1 MHPVRGNVL
10 LLLSLLAVLIIVSF
24 SPILKNGFVNWDD
37 NVYVTQNPRAKNFT
51 PEKIPQIF
59 TSFERVQYKPLSFL
73 VFSLENRYFRLDPRG
88 YHSVS
93 LLLHLI
99 NAFLVFWLFFLLRR
113 DAWLAWFVAVLFAVH
128 PLRVESVAWVT
139 EQKDLLYGLFFLTA
153 AVTYVLYRLGRPRG
167 FYYAS
172 LALFALS
179 LMAKPMMIAFPLLL
193 FFFDVALGRKPFA
206 SWPDKVPFFVI
217 SFLMILLNYEALTWF
232 HVQHSVSYSPLG
244 WLQRVLIYIFLIIWP
259 ARLSCFYPYAQGF
272 LFTVWPCLIAVL
284 FLGFFFVVL
293 RRDRGRGIFV
303 FSLAFFVLSLAPVL
317 AARAS
322 YAVSDRYVYIA
333 ALGIFYLAAAYARM
347 LWLSKAA
354 AHPAL
359 KAIFLAA
366 GVGLV
371 CLFSVLTFQ
380 RARVWHDS
388 IALWKDALEKYP
400 YVSVAHLN
408 IAYAYAEKG
417 DDALARQHALEAL
430 RLEPGAWDALLL
442 LGNIHYERR
451 EMDKAEECYRLVLRI
466 NPGAFQAYNN
476 FGLVQ
481 LSRGRENFADAVVLF
496 RKALQVNPDS
506 DEAYFNLGKAYFGLG
521 RTEDAIRC
529 FKKATVLN
537 PDSALAFSALLDIFI
552 RERRF
557 NEALGVLQPLLT
569 LEPDGQ
575 DALLKGGVVLAS
587 LDYFDEAR
595 LLFERVLVLDPGS
608 PDALRNLGALYGN
621 HGDAARADQYFQK
634 ARELE
639 SASGR

>member
-1 MHPVRGNVL
+1 MHPMRGNIL
-10 LLLSLLAVLIIVSF
+10 LLLSLLAVLVIASF

-37 NVYVTQNPRAKNFT
+37 NVYLTQNPRAKNFT

-73 VFSLENRYFRLDPRG
+73 VFSLENRCFRLDPRG

-93 LLLHLI
+93 LLLHFI
-99 NAFLVFWLFFLLRR
+99 NACLVFWLFFLLRR
-113 DAWLAWFVAVLFAVH
+113 DVFLAWFVAVLFAVH

-139 EQKDLLYGLFFLTA
+139 EQKDLLYGLFFLAA
-153 AVTYVLYRLGRPRG
+153 AVTYVLYRLGRFPG

-193 FFFDVALGRKPFA
+193 FFFDAALDRKPLA
-206 SWPDKVPFFVI
+206 SWADKIPFFVI
-217 SFLMILLNYEALTWF
+217 SFLMALLNYAALTWF
-232 HVQHSVSYSPLG
+232 HAQYSVSYSPLE
-244 WLQRVLIYIFLIIWP
+244 WLQKICIYIFMVIWP

-272 LFTVWPCLIAVL
+272 LFTIWPCLVSVL
-284 FLGFFFVVL
+284 FLGFFFLAL
-293 RRDRGRGIFV
+293 RRDKGRGIFI
-303 FSLAFFVLSLAPVL
+303 FSIAFFVLSLAPVL

-333 ALGIFYLAAAYARM
+333 ALGIFYLAAAYARR
-347 LWLSKAA
+347 LWLLKAA

-359 KAIFLAA
+359 KAVFLAA

-380 RARVWHDS
+380 RARIWHDS
-388 IALWKDALEKYP
+388 ISLWKDALVKYP
-400 YVSVAHLN
+400 HVSAAHLN

-417 DDALARQHALEAL
+417 DDVLARRHALEAL

-451 EMDKAEECYRLVLRI
+451 EMDRAEESYRLVLRI

-476 FGLVQ
+476 LGLVQ

-506 DEAYFNLGKAYFGLG
+506 DEAYFNLGKAYLGLG

-529 FKKATVLN
+529 FKKAAVFN
-537 PDSALAFSALLDIFI
+537 PDSALAFSALLDVFI
-552 RERRF
+552 SERRF
-557 NEALGVLQPLLT
+557 HEALGVLQPLLT
-569 LEPDGQ
+569 LESDDQGV
-575 DALLKGGVVLAS
+575 LLKGGVVLAS

-608 PDALRNLGALYGN
+608 VDALKNLGALYGN
-621 HGDAARADQYFQK
+621 HGDPAKAEAYFQK
-634 ARELE
+634 ALDIE
-639 SASGR
+639 SR